1 MKNLINLRRD
11 LFTTLEIYN
20 PMQLGK
26 TILFLISICVVAC
39 TTQEP
44 IYQPIVLKENF
55 QNKGHQLIY
64 KTVEKV
70 GNLELLRYG
79 KKDVI
84 AMYKLD
90 KPEGKSDITLEK
102 YIFEGELSYGKYYR
116 HDYTMPELTGQIV
129 QGNNGDETWMSLNH
143 ETLNSPSIINEVAS
157 TRSNN
162 YYWFTVL
169 QKLLDPDLFYHHLG
183 TKTIDSNVY
192 DVVEVMLDPEGIKSS
207 NQYHV
212 YINKKTG
219 LVDQLVYDSET
230 LGEEY
235 GPRLIQLEYES
246 IDGVYLP
253 NKRRYK
259 KSNWNAEIDDS
270 PWTYET
276 WYEVSFNNE
285 LTKDDFT
292 NPEYFF

>member
-1 MKNLINLRRD
+1 MH
-11 LFTTLEIYN
+11 F
-20 PMQLGK
+20 GK
-26 TILFLISICVVAC
+26 TLLLMISVCVISC

-55 QNKGHQLIY
+55 QNKGHKLIY
-64 KTVEKV
+64 ETVEKV
-70 GNLELLRYG
+70 GNFELLRYD

-84 AMYKLD
+84 ATYKLD
-90 KPEGKSDITLEK
+90 KPEGKSDISLEK

-116 HDYTMPELTGQIV
+116 HDYTMPNLAGEIIQANDGEQV
-129 QGNNGDETWMSLNH
+129 WMSHNQV
-143 ETLNSPSIINEVAS
+143 TLNSPSVINEAS
-157 TRSNN
+157 SDRANN
-162 YYWFTVL
+162 FYWFTVL
-169 QKLLDPDLFYHHLG
+169 HKLLDPDLFYNYLG
-183 TKTIDSNVY
+183 TKTIDSNKY
-192 DVVEVMLDPEGIKSS
+192 DVVEVMLDPERIKST

-219 LVDQLVYDSET
+219 LVDQLVYDSES

-259 KSNWNAEIDDS
+259 KSNWDADIDDS

-276 WYEVSFNNE
+276 WSEVSFENE
-285 LTKDDFT
+285 LTKEDFR
-292 NPEYFF
+292 NPEYYF